1 VLTSR
6 AGTYFKLGRVS
17 NLPTVWT
24 NAVAGATL
32 ASGATAGPIDLVWLA
47 LAMSLAYT
55 GGMFLNDAFDRD
67 IDAKERPERPI
78 PKGEVSAQEVFTLG
92 YAMLGLAVA
101 IVYWRGGFLA
111 AAACAALAGAIVLY
125 DAWHKT
131 NPLSPFVMALC
142 RALVYVTCAL
152 AAGSLSWAL
161 LGGAGALF
169 AYVVGLT
176 FFAKYEGKGEARK
189 IWPLVLLA
197 IPFAQHLGDLSR
209 GLVAP
214 ALFLGFLGLVGWAV
228 SRVWTSAEK
237 RASVPHAIVALI
249 AGISLLDGLALAS
262 AGHEVVALAAA
273 SGFFATRAA
282 QKWVRGT

>member
-24 NAVAGATL
+24 NALAGATL

-92 YAMLGLAVA
+92 YAMLGVAVV

-111 AAACAALAGAIVLY
+111 AASCAVLAGAIVLY

-131 NPLSPFVMALC
+131 NPLSPFVMASC

-228 SRVWTSAEK
+228 SRVWTSAER